1 MKLKYYLRG
10 LGIGIIVTTIILMIS
25 FSIHKEE
32 ISDEQIIARAEAL
45 GMEFPK
51 DSLFSENT
59 EGTEVSETT
68 EQSDVIKET
77 EASEADKNTEKIQAS
92 EAADNTEKIQESE
105 TADDSKT
112 SEQEEGS
119 EKESEKTDKKDTE
132 VSEKDNSET
141 AEEVQDKPAEGEYM
155 LTIQRGAVCRDI
167 CEELFENGLVADSEA
182 FRVYLGNVGYAS
194 NMKVGK
200 YKISYGLSYEEIYHI
215 LKAGPVEE

>member
-10 LGIGIIVTTIILMIS
+10 LGIGIVVTTIILMIS

-51 DSLFSENT
+51 ASLFSDNT
-59 EGTEVSETT
+59 EGTEASETT
-68 EQSDVIKET
+68 EQLDVIKET
-77 EASEADKNTEKIQAS
+77 EAS

-105 TADDSKT
+105 TADDSET

-119 EKESEKTDKKDTE
+119 EKESEKTDNKDTE
-132 VSEKDNSET
+132 VSERDNSET
-141 AEEVQDKPAEGEYM
+141 AGEVQDKPAEGEYM

>member
-1 MKLKYYLRG
+1 MRLKYYLRG
-10 LGIGIIVTTIILMIS
+10 LGIGIVVTTIILMIS

-51 DSLFSENT
+51 ASLFSDNT
-59 EGTEVSETT
+59 EGTEASETT
-68 EQSDVIKET
+68 EQLDVIKET
-77 EASEADKNTEKIQAS
+77 EASEAAN
-92 EAADNTEKIQESE
+92 NTEKIQESE
-105 TADDSKT
+105 TADDSET

-119 EKESEKTDKKDTE
+119 EKESEKTDNKDTE
-132 VSEKDNSET
+132 ASEKDNSET
-141 AEEVQDKPAEGEYM
+141 AGEVQDKPAEGEYM